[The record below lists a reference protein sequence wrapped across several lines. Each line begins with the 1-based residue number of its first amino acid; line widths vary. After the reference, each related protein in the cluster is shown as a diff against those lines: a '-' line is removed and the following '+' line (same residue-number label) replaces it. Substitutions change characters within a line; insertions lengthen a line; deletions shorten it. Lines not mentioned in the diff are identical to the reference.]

1 MNINSMNINKTIC
14 VIMVVMVAGITV
26 GCITPEDS
34 GSDRYVDDEYTPT
47 PEQYQVP
54 DTVPTPTPELTTVS
68 TTKAISS
75 IPDDYYNVT
84 FDQYFI
90 DNKIYNYLDGYTW
103 NKPLV
108 RGAGW
113 GLPEVAELEH
123 DLTER
128 GCNVTIRYASV
139 ATTIDHEDFK
149 NRVLTDG
156 YARSACLPEMDQY
169 ETWLMIEFEGELVA
183 YDVYGSYWVFKPDH
197 KSKNHYISDGRW
209 HSWYYYQEGT
219 TEIYDGDTW
228 TVYDFKD
235 FKDIYEIEEWF
246 LSGDAR
252 TWEIEHCKNG
262 VWCSYCTSD
271 DYDPVDDFLIHF
283 GWWMT
288 EDEYHETETRIN
300 EATNW
305 FVLVE

>member
-1 MNINSMNINKTIC
+1 
-14 VIMVVMVAGITV
+14 
-26 GCITPEDS
+26 
-34 GSDRYVDDEYTPT
+34 
-47 PEQYQVP
+47 
-54 DTVPTPTPELTTVS
+54 
-68 TTKAISS
+68 
-75 IPDDYYNVT
+75 
-84 FDQYFI
+84 
-90 DNKIYNYLDGYTW
+90 
-103 NKPLV
+103 
-108 RGAGW
+108 
-113 GLPEVAELEH
+113 
-123 DLTER
+123 
-128 GCNVTIRYASV
+128 
-139 ATTIDHEDFK
+139 
-149 NRVLTDG
+149 
-156 YARSACLPEMDQY
+156 
-169 ETWLMIEFEGELVA
+169 MIEFEGEMVA

-197 KSKNHYISDGRW
+197 KSKNYYISDGRW

>member
-1 MNINSMNINKTIC
+1 MNINKTIC

-34 GSDRYVDDEYTPT
+34 GSDRCVDDTPT

-54 DTVPTPTPELTTVS
+54 DTVSTPTPEPTTVP
-68 TTKAISS
+68 TTKAISA

-84 FDQYFI
+84 FDQYFV
-90 DNKIYNYLDGYTW
+90 NHKIYNYLDGYTW

-149 NRVLTDG
+149 NRVKTDG

-169 ETWLMIEFEGELVA
+169 ETWLMIEFEGEMVA

-197 KSKNHYISDGRW
+197 KSKNHYTSDGRW

-252 TWEIEHCKNG
+252 TWEIENCKNG
-262 VWCSYCTSD
+262 VWCSYYTSD
-271 DYDPVDDFLIHF
+271 DYDPVDDFLINF

-288 EDEYHETETRIN
+288 ENEYHETETRIN

-305 FVLVE
+305 LVLIE